1 MSNEKKRRELS
12 KIQQL
17 SLYYKVQSLVEKSNE
32 NILPERQVS
41 FGAALTVAEREIRKN
56 TTGSADA
63 RIYGALRAVSAF
75 VSLASR
81 NKITT
86 ASLQNSDLLS
96 IGHPLSTKFHKM
108 DEAALRHARAQWIAA
123 DTHINSEA
131 ARALVASAHSLEP
144 GSIERRHA
152 FARLAAMGPGLVP
165 ITAAVDLEPIIAVL
179 GLGLGGNSRA
189 ARSARARLQRRDRKG
204 RFAFQ
209 GGSWNFSVR
218 FPDGSHRGVTG
229 KVVGQSGVDDVEV
242 EVRDNK
248 YVPNGVYA
256 VPASRGIAA
265 KATLKKSALKGL
277 PDRDA
282 EVDPEQRKYS
292 IDSNAL
298 KRMDSPS
305 AWKKVQSSDPKMV
318 SFTTADGYRLDVPAN
333 DKGEADFSGVN
344 RGTLRRAVGNQM
356 IANNIDGWDRA
367 ESAALMDQ
375 DSYQTYLNSPEGQKA
390 LSKGGWGVDVV
401 QEDIG
406 EDKFKSAFDKKAP
419 GDRPATDISPEVQ
432 RLVDAENERTTPSA
446 SGPGKPPTTPPGKAL
461 APASP
466 DEPRREP
473 GGALAPTQSVRLNWQ
488 TEDGP
493 VDQEGLDAWTQEF
506 APGVTA
512 KLMDDGSVRM
522 SGTEDNLRNA
532 VDKATDGDYNASD
545 YIMDS
550 ARMESDGKP
559 TAPVTVETPATK
571 KAISAPTKELE
582 RPVTPIPAITE
593 PGTAPEGW
601 ETRVAGTKFGEP
613 NEWTHIPPADE
624 YGSDHSITESID
636 SDGNSKFDVWR
647 KGIFIGEG
655 DNKRVAT
662 TDTLAKAA
670 EAVKADMPNA
680 QAIREKN
687 MPKEEVTP
695 EEPEAPTGARAPFDV
710 EAMKKAVEGITHEKL
725 VTGPTQYEMT
735 DGDRTDW
742 FSEDAVYDATKD
754 GYRETGA
761 VRSGNRMQKYRRYA
775 TPSGGVSNL
784 EGTTLD
790 EKKDSIK
797 KVRGS
802 GDLLNFSYNGKNR
815 QVQPGNIY
823 VNKKNG
829 ETNIVTFDHA
839 LGEERTYNVSK
850 MEAPIPEKAK
860 VTEAPRNVEAVS
872 GKEPQPITSTNLQ
885 DVVADVQKAIDGQ
898 YPISFKYSG
907 KNRVF
912 TPERIYKNPKTGTTN
927 VVGFSQTDGE
937 DRTFIVDKMTPS
949 DVAPAP
955 AQAPAATGDVI
966 DLNPKEVNKIADIKK
981 FVQDAVDNDQK
992 LRFTYSGKDRVVT
1005 PESVWQNGQTGRTNL
1020 KATDSDG
1027 TSKNFAWDKIV
1038 APDARDAEKEARR
1051 QEKLQNERE
1060 KFQERLDDP
1069 GNWEQIPVGIPTT
1082 SYEWTYVGPTPD
1094 FDEYPE
1100 LMQDLLAAREE
1111 KGIQSAE
1118 DSRPIP
1124 DFDERAGAPSRPS
1137 TAPTGPEQMDKTKP
1151 GQQTLFA
1158 EPPEISPEI
1167 QRLVDAANDLRNAPD
1182 EDILPALEKA
1192 VEDKQDVAFDFNDKT
1207 RVVAPTEIVENKA
1220 GKKQLKGFSK
1230 TDGEDRTFTI
1240 DKINKPAPDTNV
1252 KVDDIINMPQDEL
1265 DRLVDAAWPGGA
1277 QQPSAPAGSQNFRR
1291 IKTPESSSVE
1301 EMSFDP
1307 ATGELL
1313 IKFKS
1318 REGKGGGTYLYPNVN
1333 PADVDAIEKADSI
1346 GSAVGKF
1353 VKGRAFEKLNEKQ
1366 VSDWMSSK
1374 IQTPETINAANEE
1387 DAKNAIA
1394 NLYDIATRAAE
1405 GEQVSDQYIDEDG
1418 NIRQRTN
1425 IALPDGRSIRLEGS
1439 NWVLRS
1445 ADGNKLESVDASEDR
1460 PEEYLFT
1467 ERTGANAFESKY
1479 GISDGQSTE
1488 LPNGEAGTSFTVDVA
1503 SEDETL
1509 DEVIGRF
1516 KEAFPD
1522 GDVNIVSPEGEG
1534 GGWPVVEF
1542 SVPEGSEEEFAKWY
1556 NGDADGSENVSSELT
1571 GPEDDGTLEG
1581 DIDEGEAAAFDE
1593 EAFDSM
1599 FVAPDGA
1606 YKPNIFGVYRPK
1618 GRTTQESS
1626 DYTDDP
1632 AVLSRKFN
1640 TAQLAM
1646 SMTQGLMNAD
1656 ERNGMARLKFD
1667 AGMEDVPVEALLE
1680 ALELTGLDKGVLLSG
1695 AYARLAKTPE
1705 QKTAA
1710 NNATKNIQKVVEDTP
1725 YGKITSSNAAK
1736 INGML
1741 GAPDYTAN
1749 AVKLVKNHNETNPFI
1764 IKLAREIESSE
1775 DVDTIETE
1783 SPEQGAKLIAKYIDW
1798 ALSDDPEKQE
1808 AFRAFWGLQMAADGN
1823 DAGGIN
1829 WDITDFYRGMVEEIA
1844 RRTGDT
1850 FEDAGREVFVK
1861 EIVKKYGDYKDF
1873 AEGRQRISKGV
1884 DDLTADTSTAAMYR
1898 LVAESAIPNDVE
1910 LQRRIYVQ
1918 TDSKDFTDQ
1927 TTVGNTIDIDPR
1939 SMSSIDQV
1947 ADETD
1952 YGSTPSNEGQAKIIF
1967 SFAPGE
1973 VDAVRT
1979 RNYSWLP
1986 GEEEYFG
1993 YGTFTIERVEP
2004 IRERVYE
2011 VVLRRATP
2019 AEQAQPAE
2027 QVAPEQVAPA
2037 PAQASPTV
2045 PYYGDISGWKQVG
2058 GQSGSNEGGVYEDEN
2073 GRQFYVKRAKSQ
2085 SHAENEALAS
2095 AFYRHFGIPSSEV
2108 GLATRDDQ
2116 KDSEP
2121 GTYNPAAGS
2130 FGSDRIVTPM
2140 IPGTE
2145 TLQSSRS
2152 DEAITSQLHDGFAI
2166 DAWLSNYDV
2175 IGLVYDNIVVDEQ
2188 GNTYRIDPGGALKWR
2203 AQGKP
2208 KDWFGP
2214 EVGELDSMRDRDIN
2228 QSAGSVFG
2236 KMTPEQIVESGRK
2249 LLNITPS
2256 QIDDIVDSVISD
2268 PTDREML
2275 KDVLKRRRSNILD
2288 QLGIKD
2294 TTVDPFAER
2303 IPLTDSIGYEA
2314 QDLQPGDV
2322 IGDDSFVIERIFR
2335 DGDTPKNKV
2344 SVQGYFP
2351 GHESQR
2357 KEWNETTIIPAAR
2370 GGTIPPK
2377 GDKPALHRPKA
2388 PRKPSPG
2395 AFNGKMAE
2403 LLKDAKT
2410 WEEAAAIIRSTPIV
2424 YFDYETTG
2432 LPGPEKGGKNMPVQI
2447 GGVVVKDGKVVA
2459 RFSSYMNPEHE
2470 LSDWSAKNLKQM
2482 DGSPVTDEWLTT
2494 QPLMK
2499 EAHEQFIS
2507 FINENIEGDVILGG
2521 QYTPFD
2527 LEVLNRI
2534 LNNNGLSLNIAG
2546 TIDSKDIAEGTLP
2559 KWNSKTKIGA
2569 SQISP
2574 KDGKRR
2580 ASNSLGPV
2588 ADFLQVQLPDWHRAD
2603 ADAEAS
2609 WEITDAMLER
2619 AIENPDTTPTTLLNV
2634 DGAFAAKQ
2642 SQLADYEK
2650 EYAKYEA
2657 DLAEYVAAKAI
2668 AAAWNCGGSGLT
2680 AAVGPANGPCSV
2692 PDVEKMVREA
2702 TPLPIGEIDPEG
2714 VEGGSTSKPTSMADT
2729 QEIDD
2734 PKYDGVDTNDPYKD
2748 EPFMPTEEQRTIL
2761 DAILTG
2767 DDVVV
2772 EALAGTGKTSTL
2784 LLAGKRKKKE
2794 RPNERGVYIAFNKSA
2809 QLEAERKFAD
2819 AGLTNIE
2826 VVTNDA
2832 IAYRWAPDDIK
2843 KKMKRLSKT
2852 NPLAYYKKFA
2862 EAFGITE
2869 FEGND
2874 GATVSLFEATKF
2886 FKEVV
2891 NKFMISA
2898 DDEIG
2903 QQHFDAAG
2911 RGGDVPNWMMAIANN
2926 IWSDYQDPNGNAK
2939 INNTV
2944 VTKMW
2949 ALSKPDLSKI
2959 GSGTKFANSFIF
2971 FDEAQDINPV
2981 SGKVIGEQPLQ
2992 VVYVGDNNQAIY
3004 AFRGGENQLE
3014 KVDRAVQRLP
3024 LTKSFR
3030 FGENIAKEANKW
3042 LQLLGTDLRV
3052 IGAGSDPGTVV
3063 PNGSMLDTT
3072 NAILVRTNGG
3082 GFAAIADQLG
3092 RGRIVGVTKNYRGDL
3107 VSLTDTA
3114 EYLITGQNKPS
3125 QLHEDLAPFKSW
3137 SEVQKAIADELIDS
3151 KKLQIFADMV
3161 DAEGIPAIRE
3171 MIDKL
3176 KLVKGSGEIRDM
3188 SEDDTQADV
3197 GDTAPGATGELGKGI
3212 TYAVSGSYV
3221 SLSGNTYGNKD
3232 AIKETKRF
3240 KYNGVT
3246 KTWDAPFTS
3255 EADTFDLLN
3264 DLSTALGLKKAE
3276 PTEVDSGAIDVMIT
3290 TVHQAK
3296 GLEWDY
3302 VTMWND
3308 FWGPRVDKV
3317 TGEVIMP
3324 EPTELKIAYVAVT
3337 RAKKMVDLGPLDW
3350 INSFVKP
3357 EVPTAEEEVSAP
3369 TPEPTAEGEGGGG
3382 IEVPPAPTPTPA
3394 EGGDNNE
3401 QIIKSVKQAVSD
3413 AEDIL
3418 DDYADRSAK
3427 DEKNIKKFR
3436 EAVKDALY
3444 AYSGELYVDTEE
3456 KFREAAEF
3464 LEPYSEVGAGDL
3476 QSLMLQAADAADAI
3490 RISKTAPKA
3499 AEPTAPEA
3507 APAKAL
3513 DPEWRPD
3520 DVAAPQGAMPTGVA
3534 EAPDDVLPDA
3544 DAPKT
3549 AQQSA
3554 EEKNKA
3560 FRSDAN
3566 KAADLQ
3572 QKFDEFDEA
3581 VELVTG
3587 EDTSL
3592 MASDRKRVREA
3603 AAQVAEI
3610 RKALGDGTMSEQE
3623 ALAQLNAI
3631 LDKFPHKPADSATSI
3646 DNNFFRDMLEGI
3658 VEVLTGQYY
3667 WRPTGK
3673 SLPPLDAVDPSGRPV
3688 GYSRDG
3694 KTFITPGMR
3703 VRDKWGY
3710 SGTVE
3715 GYNEKDWINVYI
3727 RYDIDPRDP
3736 ASVKK
3741 GNWGP
3746 GVARKSMNPSTL
3758 TVLNPEDDTDP
3769 WIDLPTTPASKKLPQ
3784 DIVDKQKK
3792 DWAKLKAARDYEA
3805 AARQAE
3811 LNGEPVPPMPA
3822 GLALM
3827 KPSADL
3833 VRESK
3838 KTKANISS
3846 YFDDSYDD
3854 QDIDDATNEFSLSKE
3869 SKIVASDA
3877 VIITS
3882 DDNGTPMVLMIS
3894 RLHGPFKGAHALPG
3908 GFRDA
3913 GESFEAAAD
3922 REMMEEVGIS
3932 SDQATSRTFLGEV
3945 DANDWDPRAYKGAY
3959 VGAVA
3964 YEVPK
3969 DTPLAAGDD
3978 ATGARWITIPDIIK
3992 GTTPIAFGHA
4002 TWLAEAFKGTKYEA
4016 PLRAL
4021 VLASKERNAR
4031 LINQINAIREQ
4042 KGFPTFDVPTLE
4054 VWTPIYPEGGEQSG
4068 GDLPKADAPSGAPVS
4083 EAPTSKWNDYTV
4095 SRGDDGVYYAENISS
4110 SDVQLLRNGTLTP
4123 PNLPFFAPL
4132 GGGNDQET
4140 GEGYYFASDGKRYW
4154 GRFGAEGALV
4164 RRKNKDG
4171 NYEYFL
4177 AKRSSNLSSGGGK
4190 WGFPGG
4196 AHTNKKM
4203 ADTPTAT
4210 AKEEFMEEVG
4220 GDISGLSPVFIHSG
4234 KPSPDWSYE
4243 TVVFEVGPGELGDLS
4258 PKDGENSEVG
4268 WFTADEIMKMGSD
4281 GKLHSAFQDSAAVI
4295 FSEVEEK
4302 QNDNADDEEADAKK
4316 EAAIKKAEKN
4326 QKKLLTHK
4334 RLVEEY
4340 KSQGE
4345 PAKGFLGAIDMYQ
4358 DESASVN
4365 ITASQMVSPDPKDQ
4379 ARAADGFD
4387 DEFQFA
4393 EYVGIITDITD
4404 AINKVDPLSE
4414 DTLLYRAVKGYGGVG
4429 RAINELNVGDEF
4441 VNEGFSSTS
4450 LDKGKAMF
4458 ILNLA
4463 DENKGLLKMV
4473 APAGTRGIYVDA
4485 AKDEKDEFEFLL
4497 QRGTKF
4503 RVVGKGNEKHEY
4515 LGDVPVTFV
4524 EIVSQDPK
4532 QMNLLE
4538 LGIPNIEP
4546 DIASEPEMVPAEN
4559 KEQGSNETWTL
4570 TNISSELP
4578 RVIPGIVVTAAQ
4590 TVVPVDEKG
4599 NVQSSYMFKYAGR
4612 PIVMIGINGVKVP
4625 FYMSTGAG
4633 GKKNVDAG
4641 KWYPIFGISP
4651 VTGWFNKGLT
4661 EQAINEYH
4669 NSPELRAVAEWLN
4682 GQFPDALKRK
4692 DLVEVDSEGQGN
4704 LEYLFEQVNESMP
4717 GTVTGYGGGQEQHQ
4731 KNIDSVVKQIK
4742 TITESS
4748 VEVEAKDMYANMDEA
4763 LRGFDPAFDL
4773 FAKSLEDNSSPD
4785 DDETRQAGAMFES
4798 AKSALTN
4805 TLAFYE
4811 LNNKKESEE
4820 YEMLRDFESDMRRF
4834 DDLDYTAFDRVRQL
4848 IASYRGIL
4856 QRSTSEDWRSDMA
4869 ERDKKFID
4877 ETARQLFDAIQF
4889 YSSRSA
4895 DVFVDGF
4902 NKGKQ
4907 ERLEKSGI
4915 SPSGRPKV
4923 EKSPEKFP
4931 LTRSYVD
4938 GVPSLSEIVEY
4949 AVAKR
4954 EDDGLLGK
4962 SALVDSADIEDLD
4975 VHASTIITPDGERK
4989 LRLRFKLTPWA
5000 MLAQETKLQ
5009 DAKALKT
5016 TDGGKWSEATPL
5028 LKRTQL
5034 TDTGDI
5040 VVDEEGR
5047 GFGRGTEWVYDAED
5061 NNAKASITIT
5071 SAQKIKG
5078 TAQIANSTYDDAPA
5092 AFHGQVVID
5101 LPIDATLDDIS
5112 EAMKTAGVN
5121 DVTSASSD
5129 DIDIVIENK
5138 LLSLFSNENDPANN
5152 VSSQALR
5159 ASMLQKIKED
5169 YGVTVDNVNLV
5180 PGKHGRINYVLP
5192 EGVAEQIASETG
5204 TEVFMHMVSI
5214 HHIIKKVNT
5223 KYGSEGSGFVKP
5235 AGSYFGNPFSGP
5247 EKPIIDE
5254 VAKTVVNLVTRGL
5267 ISTVNRFNEGLPYSG
5282 MSENQDMATGG
5293 ADYIYLSPHGY
5304 KFNEGHALIKYD
5316 NDVKIWIDPK
5326 NVYSRTDLYAN
5337 RNDKYGQRIIGA
5349 NSISNSAPG
5358 GYETMLK
5365 HGIDVVAPGNI
5376 VELPPQF
5383 YDRVM
5388 EMLDD
5393 MGISEINGTPI
5404 ADVIVNSGALKE
5416 QAQTKN
5422 TKSVEPE
5429 VTSAVES
5436 VGGNVNALTLGEV
5449 QALLLMSGAAHT
5461 YGYLPK
5467 DSKVIAAGWD
5477 AAGTVKKSDR
5487 SDVALNNGLTLPRLY
5502 VLHPNGAM
5510 YALEPE
5516 ILAQSSGGATVS
5528 FMDSDWT
5535 NDVLGVITD
5544 DSKVHS
5550 ILPFSGRVSVK
5561 DYSEYEEMDPEWLSF
5576 SGTAITVAGQ
5586 KEAGLPVNNK
5596 SQNTFE
5602 SYTKYIESILKATRA
5617 GKDNDEKVAMYS
5629 GQFSRLFSLFMS
5641 DIGDVVDSNGRSLRS
5656 VISEN
5661 LLMIRN
5667 KILSLSPDKPLISAG
5682 NKRKDSRKLSKVDY
5696 DEFMVY
5702 KNYISL
5708 DDMGKA
5714 VIETIDG
5721 DTEGVIRPVYY
5732 VGVEPTVDENMNV
5745 VQTYVMVETDREGV
5759 GQYLLD
5765 KGTSLVVDPETNEMK
5780 FSSNGTQYMIRAP
5793 RPSDK
5798 KLAQERA

>member
-1 MSNEKKRRELS
+1 
-12 KIQQL
+12 
-17 SLYYKVQSLVEKSNE
+17 
-32 NILPERQVS
+32 
-41 FGAALTVAEREIRKN
+41 
-56 TTGSADA
+56 
-63 RIYGALRAVSAF
+63 
-75 VSLASR
+75 
-81 NKITT
+81 
-86 ASLQNSDLLS
+86 
-96 IGHPLSTKFHKM
+96 
-108 DEAALRHARAQWIAA
+108 
-123 DTHINSEA
+123 
-131 ARALVASAHSLEP
+131 
-144 GSIERRHA
+144 
-152 FARLAAMGPGLVP
+152 
-165 ITAAVDLEPIIAVL
+165 
-179 GLGLGGNSRA
+179 
-189 ARSARARLQRRDRKG
+189 LQRRDRKG

-218 FPDGSHRGVTG
+218 FPDGSHRSVTG

-242 EVRDNK
+242 DVRDNK

-256 VPASRGIAA
+256 VPASRGVAA

-277 PDRDA
+277 PDRDV
-282 EVDPEQRKYS
+282 EVSPEQRKYS
-292 IDSNAL
+292 IDSSAL

-344 RGTLRRAVGNQM
+344 RGILRRAVGNQM
-356 IANNIDGWDRA
+356 IANNIESWDRA
-367 ESAALMDQ
+367 ESEALMDQ
-375 DSYQTYLNSPEGQKA
+375 DSYQTYLNSPDGQKA
-390 LSKGGWGVDVV
+390 LSQGGWGVDVV
-401 QEDIG
+401 QEEIG
-406 EDKFKSAFDKKAP
+406 ESKFKSAFDKKAP
-419 GDRPATDISPEVQ
+419 GDRPGPVPPIVQ
-432 RLVDAENERTTPSA
+432 RLVDAENERTAPSA

-493 VDQEGLDAWTQEF
+493 VDQEGLDAWTDEF

-512 KLMDDGSVRM
+512 KLMDDGSVKM

-559 TAPVTVETPATK
+559 TAPVTVETPSTK

-582 RPVTPIPAITE
+582 RPSE
-593 PGTAPEGW
+593 KAP
-601 ETRVAGTKFGEP
+601 
-613 NEWTHIPPADE
+613 
-624 YGSDHSITESID
+624 Y
-636 SDGNSKFDVWR
+636 
-647 KGIFIGEG
+647 
-655 DNKRVAT
+655 
-662 TDTLAKAA
+662 
-670 EAVKADMPNA
+670 
-680 QAIREKN
+680 
-687 MPKEEVTP
+687 
-695 EEPEAPTGARAPFDV
+695 DV

-725 VTGPTQYEMT
+725 VTGPTEYEMT
-735 DGDRTDW
+735 DYEGPGGTAW
-742 FSEDAVYDATKD
+742 FKEDDVYDATKD

-797 KVRGS
+797 KIRGT

-815 QVQPGNIY
+815 QAQPGNIY

-860 VTEAPRNVEAVS
+860 AAEAPRNIEAVS

-885 DVVADVQKAIDGQ
+885 DVVGDVQKAIDGQ
-898 YPISFKYSG
+898 YPISFDYSG

-912 TPERIYKNPKTGTTN
+912 RPERMYTNPKTGTTN
-927 VVGFSQTDGE
+927 VVGFSETDGE
-937 DRTFIVDKMTPS
+937 GRTFIAEKMTPS
-949 DVAPAP
+949 EAPAP
-955 AQAPAATGDVI
+955 APTAASDII

-981 FVQDAVDNDQK
+981 FVQDAVDNGQS
-992 LRFTYSGKDRVVT
+992 LRFTYSGKDRIVT
-1005 PESVWQNGQTGRTNL
+1005 PQSVWQNGQTGRTNL

-1038 APDARDAEKEARR
+1038 APDARDAGKEARR

-1069 GNWEQIPVGIPTT
+1069 GNWEQVPVGIPTT

-1100 LMQDLLAAREE
+1100 LMSDLLAARED
-1111 KGIQSAE
+1111 KGTRSAE
-1118 DSRPIP
+1118 DSQPLR
-1124 DFDERAGAPSRPS
+1124 DFEERAGAPSRPS
-1137 TAPTGPEQMDKTKP
+1137 IAPTGPAQMDKTKP
-1151 GQQTLFA
+1151 GQPTLFA

-1167 QRLVDAANDLRNAPD
+1167 QRLVDAANDLRDTPTAN
-1182 EDILPALEKA
+1182 LPAIIEQSIEEK
-1192 VEDKQDVAFDFNDKT
+1192 KDVAFDFNDKL
-1207 RVVAPTEIVENKA
+1207 RVVTPEQIIENKA

-1240 DKINKPAPDTNV
+1240 DKMNKPAADTNV
-1252 KVDDIINMPQDEL
+1252 KVDDIVNMPQDEL
-1265 DRLVDAAWPGGA
+1265 DRLVDAAWPTPA
-1277 QQPSAPAGSQNFRR
+1277 APQTPQGTTRR
-1291 IKTPESSSVE
+1291 LAVLPE
-1301 EMSFDP
+1301 
-1307 ATGELL
+1307 
-1313 IKFKS
+1313 
-1318 REGKGGGTYLYPNVN
+1318 
-1333 PADVDAIEKADSI
+1333 
-1346 GSAVGKF
+1346 
-1353 VKGRAFEKLNEKQ
+1353 GRSNEDIISAFEEDIPGGKARFTGDTQNGYPVFEFDIP
-1366 VSDWMSSK
+1366 VGEEERFNDWFG
-1374 IQTPETINAANEE
+1374 E
-1387 DAKNAIA
+1387 DNI
-1394 NLYDIATRAAE
+1394 
-1405 GEQVSDQYIDEDG
+1405 ED
-1418 NIRQRTN
+1418 
-1425 IALPDGRSIRLEGS
+1425 LPTG
-1439 NWVLRS
+1439 
-1445 ADGNKLESVDASEDR
+1445 DAV
-1460 PEEYLFT
+1460 
-1467 ERTGANAFESKY
+1467 AFEEKY
-1479 GISDGQSTE
+1479 SISDRQSTE
-1488 LPNGEAGTSFTVDVA
+1488 LPNGDAGTSFTVDVA

-1509 DEVIGRF
+1509 DQVIGRF
-1516 KEAFPD
+1516 KEAFPE

-1542 SVPEGSEEEFAKWY
+1542 SVPEGQEEDFGKWY
-1556 NGDADGSENVSSELT
+1556 NGEADGADNIASDLT

-1581 DIDEGEAAAFDE
+1581 DIDEGEVGTFDE

-1599 FVAPDGA
+1599 FVTPEGA
-1606 YKPNIFGVYRPK
+1606 YKPDIFGMYRPK
-1618 GRTTQESS
+1618 GRTDQVSP

-1632 AVLSRKFN
+1632 EVLATQFDMVELAEAASR
-1640 TAQLAM
+1640 
-1646 SMTQGLMNAD
+1646 GIAD
-1656 ERNGMARLKFD
+1656 GSGMGSLQFD
-1667 AGMEDVPVEALLE
+1667 VDDEDVPVEALLD
-1680 ALELTGLDKGVLLSG
+1680 ALEKTGIDKGMLLSG
-1695 AYARLAKTPE
+1695 LYERI
-1705 QKTAA
+1705 AA
-1710 NNATKNIQKVVEDTP
+1710 EANNKVVFDAVKNATKNLAKAVTDNPNASEGAKLSVQRAAQLNGELGAPGFTDNAEELIRKHDENNQYILKLARDIEREPERDGED
-1725 YGKITSSNAAK
+1725 KFAAAK
-1736 INGML
+1736 IINRYL
-1741 GAPDYTAN
+1741 P
-1749 AVKLVKNHNETNPFI
+1749 
-1764 IKLAREIESSE
+1764 
-1775 DVDTIETE
+1775 
-1783 SPEQGAKLIAKYIDW
+1783 W
-1798 ALSDDPEKQE
+1798 ALSEDEEQRD
-1808 AFRAFWGLQMAADGN
+1808 AFRAYWGLLLLADGGDKAPWEVLDDDENFQLQQAIAIGEALGGDIDDGLEMMDQLN
-1823 DAGGIN
+1823 DL
-1829 WDITDFYRGMVEEIA
+1829 
-1844 RRTGDT
+1844 
-1850 FEDAGREVFVK
+1850 
-1861 EIVKKYGDYKDF
+1861 YGDFSDF
-1873 AEGRQRISKGV
+1873 VIGRQRIAEGL
-1884 DDLTADTSTAAMYR
+1884 DDLSAKTPAAALYR
-1898 LVAESAIPNDVE
+1898 LVAELATPSTKV
-1910 LQRRIYVQ
+1910 LQRHIFVDEDTLAFDTY
-1918 TDSKDFTDQ
+1918 
-1927 TTVGNTIDIDPR
+1927 TVEGAEITFDPR
-1939 SMSSIDQV
+1939 SFTDLDVVSEKEAESFATFNAKRRKLIFRVQPGEIDSFDAHSYSWLPNEKEHIGFGKFKVEKVEKTGKLTYVVDISRAETRPSRV
-1947 ADETD
+1947 ADET
-1952 YGSTPSNEGQAKIIF
+1952 P
-1967 SFAPGE
+1967 E
-1973 VDAVRT
+1973 V
-1979 RNYSWLP
+1979 
-1986 GEEEYFG
+1986 
-1993 YGTFTIERVEP
+1993 
-2004 IRERVYE
+2004 
-2011 VVLRRATP
+2011 
-2019 AEQAQPAE
+2019 
-2027 QVAPEQVAPA
+2027 
-2037 PAQASPTV
+2037 PAQQSSPAV
-2045 PYYGDISGWKQVG
+2045 PYYGDISGWKKIA

-2073 GRQFYVKRAKSQ
+2073 GRQYYVKKARSQ

-2095 AFYRHFGIPSSEV
+2095 AFYRFFGMPSSEV
-2108 GLATRDDQ
+2108 GLGTFDTD

-2121 GTYNPAAGS
+2121 GTYNPS
-2130 FGSDRIVTPM
+2130 SSSIGSDRIITPM
-2140 IPGTE
+2140 IPGAE
-2145 TLQSSRS
+2145 DTLEKYTS
-2152 DEAITSQLHDGFAI
+2152 DDSVTSQLHDGFAI
-2166 DAWLSNYDV
+2166 DAWLANYDV
-2175 IGLVYDNIVVDEQ
+2175 MGLEFDNVVVDDN
-2188 GNTYRIDPGGALKWR
+2188 GNAYRIDPGGALMWR

-2208 KDWFGP
+2208 KTWFGP
-2214 EVGELDSMRDRDIN
+2214 SVGELDSMRDRDQN
-2228 QSAGSVFG
+2228 YSSGSVFG
-2236 KMTPEQIVESGRK
+2236 VMTPEQIVESGRK

-2256 QIDDIVDSVISD
+2256 QIDDIVDATISS
-2268 PTDREML
+2268 PEDREML
-2275 KDVLKRRRSNILD
+2275 KDILKRRRSDVLS
-2288 QLGIKD
+2288 QLGIYD
-2294 TTVDPFAER
+2294 ATTDPFADR
-2303 IPLTDSIGYEA
+2303 VPLTDSIGYEA

-2335 DGDTPKNKV
+2335 DGDTPKGKV

-2410 WEEAAAIIRSTPIV
+2410 WEEAAAIIRKTPIV
-2424 YFDYETTG
+2424 FFDYESTG

-2447 GGVVVKDGKVVA
+2447 GGIVALDGKVDA

-2482 DGSPVTDEWLTT
+2482 DGSPVTEEWLAT
-2494 QPLMK
+2494 QPSMK
-2499 EAHEQFIS
+2499 EAHEQFLA
-2507 FINENIEGDVILGG
+2507 FVNENVGGDVILGG

-2527 LEVLNRI
+2527 LEILNRV
-2534 LNNNGLSLNIAG
+2534 LSENGLSLNIVG
-2546 TIDSKDIAEGTLP
+2546 TIDSKDLAQGTLP

-2580 ASNSLGPV
+2580 ASNSLGPI

-2609 WEITDAMLER
+2609 WEITDAMLNR
-2619 AIENPDTTPTTLLNV
+2619 AIENPETTPTTLLNV
-2634 DGAFAAKQ
+2634 DGAFEAKQ
-2642 SQLADYEK
+2642 KELADYEK
-2650 EYAKYEA
+2650 AYAKYEA
-2657 DLAEYVAAKAI
+2657 DLAEYAAAKAI

-2680 AAVGPANGPCSV
+2680 AAVGQANGPCSV
-2692 PDVEKMVREA
+2692 PDIEKIIREA

-2911 RGGDVPNWMMAIANN
+2911 WGGDVPNWMMAIANN

-2959 GSGTKFANSFIF
+2959 GSGTKFANNFIF

-3350 INSFVKP
+3350 IDSFVKP
-3357 EVPTAEEEVSAP
+3357 EVPAAEEEVSAP
-3369 TPEPTAEGEGGGG
+3369 TPEPTTEGEDGGG

-3394 EGGDNNE
+3394 EGGDDNE
-3401 QIIKSVKQAVSD
+3401 RIIKSVKQAVKD
-3413 AEDIL
+3413 ADDIL
-3418 DDYADRSAK
+3418 EDYSDRGSK
-3427 DEKNIKKFR
+3427 DEKKIKKFR

-3444 AYSGELYVDTEE
+3444 AYDGELYVDSEE

-3464 LEPYSEVGAGDL
+3464 LEDYAEVGAGDL

-3490 RISKTAPKA
+3490 RISKLTPTA

-3520 DVAAPQGAMPTGVA
+3520 DVASPQGSMPTGVA
-3534 EAPDDVLPDA
+3534 AAPDDVLPDA

-3549 AQQSA
+3549 AQQEA

-3560 FRSDAN
+3560 FRSDAT

-3572 QKFDEFDEA
+3572 QKFDEFNEA

-3592 MASDRKRVREA
+3592 KTSDRKRVRDA
-3603 AAQVAEI
+3603 AAKVDAI
-3610 RKALGDGTMSEQE
+3610 RKALADGSISEQS

-3631 LDKFPHKPADSATSI
+3631 LDEFPHKPADSAIAI
-3646 DNNFFRDMLEGI
+3646 DINFFRDMLDGI
-3658 VEVLTGQYY
+3658 TDVLTGQYY

-3673 SLPPLDAVDPSGRPV
+3673 SLPPLDAVDSTGRPV

-3769 WIDLPTTPASKKLPQ
+3769 WIDLPSTPASKKLPQ
-3784 DIVDKQKK
+3784 DIVDSQKK

-3811 LNGEPVPPMPA
+3811 LEGREAPPMPA

-3838 KTKANISS
+3838 KTKANISP
-3846 YFDDSYDD
+3846 YFDDKYDD
-3854 QDIDDATNEFSLSKE
+3854 QDIADATNEFSLAKE
-3869 SKIVASDA
+3869 SQIVASDA
-3877 VIITS
+3877 VITTT

-3894 RLHGPFKGAHALPG
+3894 RLHGPFRGAYALPG

-3932 SDQATSRTFLGEV
+3932 AEQATSRRYLGEV
-3945 DANDWDPRAYKGAY
+3945 DSNDWDPRAYRGAY

-3964 YEVPK
+3964 YEVPMS
-3969 DTPLAAGDD
+3969 TPLAAGDD
-3978 ATGARWITIPDIIK
+3978 ATGAQWVSIPDIIK
-3992 GTTPIAFGHA
+3992 GTTPVAFGHA
-4002 TWLAEAFKGTKYEA
+4002 TWLAEAYKGTKYEA
-4016 PLRAL
+4016 PLGAL
-4021 VLASKERNAR
+4021 VRASKERNAR

-4042 KGFPTFDVPTLE
+4042 KGFPTFDIPTLE
-4054 VWTPIYPEGGEQSG
+4054 VWTPVYPEGGGEQG

-4083 EAPTSKWNDYTV
+4083 EAPT
-4095 SRGDDGVYYAENISS
+4095 
-4110 SDVQLLRNGTLTP
+4110 
-4123 PNLPFFAPL
+4123 APL
-4132 GGGNDQET
+4132 ES
-4140 GEGYYFASDGKRYW
+4140 E
-4154 GRFGAEGALV
+4154 
-4164 RRKNKDG
+4164 
-4171 NYEYFL
+4171 
-4177 AKRSSNLSSGGGK
+4177 
-4190 WGFPGG
+4190 
-4196 AHTNKKM
+4196 
-4203 ADTPTAT
+4203 TAT
-4210 AKEEFMEEVG
+4210 
-4220 GDISGLSPVFIHSG
+4220 
-4234 KPSPDWSYE
+4234 
-4243 TVVFEVGPGELGDLS
+4243 
-4258 PKDGENSEVG
+4258 NSEKV
-4268 WFTADEIMKMGSD
+4268 
-4281 GKLHSAFQDSAAVI
+4281 
-4295 FSEVEEK
+4295 
-4302 QNDNADDEEADAKK
+4302 
-4316 EAAIKKAEKN
+4316 AAIKSAEKG
-4326 QKKLLTHK
+4326 QKKLITHK
-4334 RLVEEY
+4334 ALMDDY
-4340 KSQGE
+4340 KSQGS
-4345 PAKGFLGAIDMYQ
+4345 PAEEFVDAVSSYQ
-4358 DESASVN
+4358 SESAGTN
-4365 ITASQMVSPDPKDQ
+4365 LTAIQMITPGAGGQQKYPE
-4379 ARAADGFD
+4379 
-4387 DEFQFA
+4387 DE
-4393 EYVGIITDITD
+4393 EYIKNVTDITD
-4404 AINKVDPLSE
+4404 AINKIEPLSR
-4414 DTLLYRAVKGYGGVG
+4414 DVFLYRSVSGSVG
-4429 RAINELNVGDEF
+4429 SMINSLNEGDEF
-4441 VNEGFSSTS
+4441 VNNGFSSTS

-4463 DENKGLLKMV
+4463 DKTKGLLKMV
-4473 APAGTRGIYVDA
+4473 APAGTRGAYVDA
-4485 AKDEKDEFEFLL
+4485 VKNEKDEFEFLL

-4503 RVVGKGNEKHEY
+4503 RVVGKGQENHEY
-4515 LGDVPVTFV
+4515 LGKVPVTFV
-4524 EIVSQDPK
+4524 EIVSQDP
-4532 QMNLLE
+4532 QPMNLTEENADAARAADVGDEVANPSSEQNALANRVPPKEVLLE
-4538 LGIPNIEP
+4538 LIKSGSTDTNSRLNESWAGYMAQYDGNAPGAAFTKKLANYLASLGTKELDLGDEDVVSALLEMKLLYDINPEATDPLERYQASPTLGYLVYGILAFTAGLYFTTDNPNSIQVQIDNMRQTGFVANTGYFDSP
-4546 DIASEPEMVPAEN
+4546 AATIGLPEGYETLEDFWENFAMVLEDP
-4559 KEQGSNETWTL
+4559 SVL
-4570 TNISSELP
+4570 TNIKDYESLMTGPVGILMRVLRDADPLEGSYTRVLAFKEPIEDPAHPLNYLLGDDAYITIRPSSWSYDNDPTSKEQTLEGLSS
-4578 RVIPGIVVTAAQ
+4578 RGLFEYGSFGNQ
-4590 TVVPVDEKG
+4590 TVKG
-4599 NVQSSYMFKYAGR
+4599 NAREGDVMITIESPRGLNARPVPNQRGEREVILSNGRYRVKRIDNKKLTDTGVAYTHITLVGDSVEQAQNQAQDLDKPRSQDGDGRFEYAIGKRWWDFFVERKGMEEVKNAFESLDPDFYVVPDAKSPMNTVAVRLNQKEYNAMYENLIDYRKAYNDADADTQIAFSDVYKSLLVTQSSLELLDSPANRAEFEPDNSEENIATLGNNVATPDLRKEGRGAAPDGMPNNKELIEMFLDGLENPASAFVSRWADGYSKYVRGSDPEAESLADALNNDMSTSDFSDFTEDSEFAQNLYAGVIVFTTTYAAGAKTQQGLPDLR
-4612 PIVMIGINGVKVP
+4612 EYWTIGSYPTKIKDTKVGAASFWYDMARYLYNPELLDGPITP
-4625 FYMSTGAG
+4625 ASAF
-4633 GKKNVDAG
+4633 
-4641 KWYPIFGISP
+4641 
-4651 VTGWFNKGLT
+4651 
-4661 EQAINEYH
+4661 
-4669 NSPELRAVAEWLN
+4669 LRAVRAAKPLEKTFDRFLKFDELPISDEDHPFHGLLAVGQEIKLRPASWTLDGELGNVPMVNDARTIGSIDDEDAIDLSKRDGHVVLRVINVPALNISNLSMVPDEVEHVVTNGRYVVSQVEEVFDDTIGFSNAFTRYTRITLEPVEPTEDGEEENQEQAKPEYSKETYDPANKDTWPVSFTSEEGIQTPQEAYDILEDVAMLAIQGNVVNDRTPEAKQRIESAGALLRGLVEAVERGATVFNRKLRGTTNPPAEDSMRASFLEE
-4682 GQFPDALKRK
+4682 FPKSFAERK
-4692 DLVEVDSEGQGN
+4692 DFFYRYRVIINNQG
-4704 LEYLFEQVNESMP
+4704 F
-4717 GTVTGYGGGQEQHQ
+4717 YGGIRDDRESDGDFRDWTSLQSQSTLDGR
-4731 KNIDSVVKQIK
+4731 KDSVNSGYEKARAGLFSGENDVTPAGRTPVKLEKQLSL
-4742 TITESS
+4742 TSS
-4748 VEVEAKDMYANMDEA
+4748 GVEGIPSLAEAI
-4763 LRGFDPAFDL
+4763 DL
-4773 FAKSLEDNSSPD
+4773 
-4785 DDETRQAGAMFES
+4785 
-4798 AKSALTN
+4798 
-4805 TLAFYE
+4805 
-4811 LNNKKESEE
+4811 
-4820 YEMLRDFESDMRRF
+4820 
-4834 DDLDYTAFDRVRQL
+4834 V
-4848 IASYRGIL
+4848 
-4856 QRSTSEDWRSDMA
+4856 
-4869 ERDKKFID
+4869 RDKKKD
-4877 ETARQLFDAIQF
+4877 
-4889 YSSRSA
+4889 
-4895 DVFVDGF
+4895 
-4902 NKGKQ
+4902 
-4907 ERLEKSGI
+4907 
-4915 SPSGRPKV
+4915 
-4923 EKSPEKFP
+4923 
-4931 LTRSYVD
+4931 D
-4938 GVPSLSEIVEY
+4938 GV
-4949 AVAKR
+4949 
-4954 EDDGLLGK
+4954 LGA
-4962 SALVDSADIEDLD
+4962 SALVDGIDIEDLD
-4975 VHASTIITPDGERK
+4975 VHTNVIYDEDTQEKK

-5000 MLAQETKLQ
+5000 MLRKENEMQEQGQSATWSPQ
-5009 DAKALKT
+5009 APIMSKT
-5016 TDGGKWSEATPL
+5016 TLQKTGEVLVSSKGRLVFSNGMSYVYSKE
-5028 LKRTQL
+5028 
-5034 TDTGDI
+5034 DTGGVAD
-5040 VVDEEGR
+5040 
-5047 GFGRGTEWVYDAED
+5047 
-5061 NNAKASITIT
+5061 ITIT
-5071 SAQKIKG
+5071 SAQLFKGQMDIK
-5078 TAQIANSTYDDAPA
+5078 TNNSDEAPA
-5092 AFHGQVVID
+5092 SLHGQVIID
-5101 LPIDATLDDIS
+5101 LPIDASLDDV
-5112 EAMKTAGVN
+5112 AQALQLAGVR
-5121 DVTSASSD
+5121 DVRSATEAD
-5129 DIDIVIENK
+5129 LDILAENR
-5138 LLSLFSNENDPANN
+5138 LLSLFAQKNDPTEN
-5152 VSSQALR
+5152 VKD
-5159 ASMLQKIKED
+5159 QKTREELLADIEKRW
-5169 YGVTVDNVNLV
+5169 GVAAQQLV
-5180 PGKHGRINYVLP
+5180 PTVGRHGRIELLLPNNTAEKIVKDTQTVAFTHDLSLGKVMGELANKYKANYMSSKDP
-5192 EGVAEQIASETG
+5192 EKASFDDSYG
-5204 TEVFMHMVSI
+5204 TALVPYKARVEAAAAAVVD
-5214 HHIIKKVNT
+5214 IIK
-5223 KYGSEGSGFVKP
+5223 
-5235 AGSYFGNPFSGP
+5235 
-5247 EKPIIDE
+5247 
-5254 VAKTVVNLVTRGL
+5254 RGL
-5267 ISTVNRFNEGLPYSG
+5267 LSTVTRFNEGLQYKG
-5282 MSENQDMATGG
+5282 MSETDDLHTGG
-5293 ADYIYLSPHGY
+5293 ADYIFLTPSTLTTD
-5304 KFNEGHALIKYD
+5304 EHALTQANSGATSASLHLKAE
-5316 NDVKIWIDPK
+5316 
-5326 NVYSRTDLYAN
+5326 NVTNRSDIYAN
-5337 RNDKYGQRIIGA
+5337 SYDAYGKRVVGNDAVQSMR
-5349 NSISNSAPG
+5349 PG
-5358 GYETMLK
+5358 GYETMIR
-5365 HGIDVVAPGNI
+5365 HGLDVVQPGNSFF
-5376 VELPPQF
+5376 VEGNVRERAL
-5383 YDRVM
+5383 
-5388 EMLDD
+5388 EMLAAE
-5393 MGISEINGTPI
+5393 GITEINGVSLEKFLTTSVKSLRLTTRQNRGVDATPLVI
-5404 ADVIVNSGALKE
+5404 ALEKAGGRFEGS
-5416 QAQTKN
+5416 
-5422 TKSVEPE
+5422 PE
-5429 VTSAVES
+5429 MAE
-5436 VGGNVNALTLGEV
+5436 VNAMLQL
-5449 QALLLMSGAAHT
+5449 SGSP
-5461 YGYLPK
+5461 YGYHYMPPG
-5467 DSKVIAAGWD
+5467 SKVLASSYAIQGKEGYTPD
-5477 AAGTVKKSDR
+5477 
-5487 SDVALNNGLTLPRLY
+5487 DVEEFSMASLPTLY
-5502 VLHPNGAM
+5502 VMHPDKTL
-5510 YALEPE
+5510 YALEPSDNYSYVE
-5516 ILAQSSGGATVS
+5516 PTVV
-5528 FMDSDWT
+5528 DSDWMS
-5535 NDVLGVITD
+5535 NILDAVGGG
-5544 DSKVHS
+5544 SKS
-5550 ILPFSGRVSVK
+5550 TTMLEILPVTGKAFMSGYGGSSYR
-5561 DYSEYEEMDPEWLSF
+5561 W
-5576 SGTAITVAGQ
+5576 GATATTPAGQ
-5586 KEAGLPVNNK
+5586 KNAGIMRDSGEDPK
-5596 SQNTFE
+5596 TFE
-5602 SYTKYIESILKATRA
+5602 SYTEYIEDMM
-5617 GKDNDEKVAMYS
+5617 KDAEKQKNKEYAKRQYTTVL
-5629 GQFSRLFSLFMS
+5629 GQLLPLFLS
-5641 DIGDVVDSNGRSLRS
+5641 DIGGITDEAGRTLRS
-5656 VISEN
+5656 KITKV
-5661 LLMIRN
+5661 LLNMRN
-5667 KILSLSPDKPLISAG
+5667 TVLGEEKDAPIVSSA
-5682 NKRKDSRKLSKVDY
+5682 DDTPKLLPVDY
-5696 DEFMVY
+5696 DEFVLEG
-5702 KNYISL
+5702 NYVNILSGDIVL
-5708 DDMGKA
+5708 ED
-5714 VIETIDG
+5714 IDG
-5721 DTEGVIRPVYY
+5721 ENAGHTRPVYY
-5732 VGVEPTVDENMNV
+5732 VGVRPVLNDLIISG
-5745 VQTYVMVETDREGV
+5745 TYVVVETDRQGR
-5759 GQYLLD
+5759 GQYYLD
-5765 KGTSLVVDPETNEMK
+5765 KGTSLVVDPVTNEMQ
-5780 FSSNGTQYMIRAP
+5780 FSSHGIKYKIRALQ
-5793 RPSDK
+5793 PSDK
-5798 KLAQERA
+5798 KKAQERA